1 MTYPTG
7 PTPPDETP
15 LLGAVPPGSVADRKL
30 RDALATLR
38 EQAPDE
44 QTARLYDDILAGR
57 RSARDLLESP
67 GFAAA
72 ASQGV
77 EQYRTWTSDLDDEQR
92 AELDEAA
99 LVEADHLTD
108 PAGPA

>member
-1 MTYPTG
+1 MSAPHDPT
-7 PTPPDETP
+7 TPDDTP
-15 LLGAVPPGSVADRKL
+15 LLGAIPAGSVADRTL
-30 RDALATLR
+30 RQALATLR

-72 ASQGV
+72 ASRGV
-77 EQYRTWTSDLDDEQR
+77 EQYRHWTADLDDDER

-99 LVEADHLTD
+99 RAQADRLTE
-108 PAGPA
+108 PAEPV